1 MTVAERWRDL
11 DTPVPLVDVGRLEHN
26 LREMADIA
34 AAFGVKQRPHTKTHK
49 TREIACRQVELGA
62 HGITVAKVGEAEAMV
77 AAGFD
82 DILIAYPIVGRR
94 KYERLLP
101 LLDAARIRFA
111 VDSVAAAE
119 AASSFFHG
127 HGRVVEVLL
136 EHDGGANR
144 SGVQT
149 ADEAVAL
156 ARAVDGLPG
165 LAAAGVMSYANAYRT
180 DDAAEQAE
188 IGRNEGVAATA
199 VADAVRAAGIAAD
212 VVSVGSTPT
221 ARHVVTVPGVTEL
234 RAGVYAF
241 HDLKQ
246 VALGVV
252 GLDRCALTVL
262 STVVSHPRP
271 DRYVL
276 DAGIKALAGEDY
288 GWGTHGVI
296 VERPDLRITLATEEH
311 GIVTLP
317 PDAEDP
323 QWSIGE
329 VLRIVPDHACGCVN
343 MHDAL
348 VAIAGDDVVDTW
360 PVIGRGRV
368 R

>member
-1 MTVAERWRDL
+1 VADRWQDL
-11 DTPVPLVDVGRLEHN
+11 DTPVPLVDVSRLERN
-26 LREMADIA
+26 LAEMAGLA
-34 AAFGVKQRPHTKTHK
+34 AAHGVGQRPHTKTHK
-49 TREIACRQVELGA
+49 TREIARRQVELGA

-101 LLDAARIRFA
+101 LLDRARIRFA
-111 VDSVAAAE
+111 VDSVAAAA
-119 AASSFFHG
+119 AASEFFAG
-127 HGRVVEVLL
+127 HGRVVEALL
-136 EHDGGANR
+136 EHDGGAGR
-144 SGVQT
+144 SGVQS
-149 ADEAVAL
+149 ADEAVTL
-156 ARAVDGLPG
+156 ARAVDRLPG
-165 LAAAGVMSYANAYRT
+165 LTVAGVMSYANAYKT

-188 IGRNEGVAATA
+188 IGRTEGVAAVA
-199 VADAVRAAGIAAD
+199 VADAIRTAGLPAD
-212 VVSVGSTPT
+212 AVSVGSTPT

-246 VALGVV
+246 VSLGVV

-262 STVVSHPRP
+262 ATVVSHPRP
-271 DRYVL
+271 ERFVL

-288 GWGTHGVI
+288 GWGTHGV
-296 VERPDLRITLATEEH
+296 VLERPDLRITSATEEH

-323 QWSIGE
+323 RWSIGD
-329 VLRIVPDHACGCVN
+329 VVRIVPDHACGCVN

-348 VAIAGDDVVDTW
+348 LAVDGDDVVDTW

>member
-1 MTVAERWRDL
+1 MPERWRDL
-11 DTPVPLVDVGRLEHN
+11 DTPVPLVDLGRLERN
-26 LREMADIA
+26 LREMAEISA
-34 AAFGVKQRPHTKTHK
+34 GYGVRQRPHTKTHK
-49 TREIACRQVELGA
+49 TREIARRQVELGA
-62 HGITVAKVGEAEAMV
+62 HGITVAKVGEAEAMIG
-77 AAGFD
+77 AGFD
-82 DILIAYPIVGRR
+82 DILIAYPLVGRR

-101 LLDAARIRFA
+101 LLDRARIRFA
-111 VDSVAAAE
+111 VDSVVAAE
-119 AASSFFHG
+119 AASAFFHG
-127 HGRVVEVLL
+127 HGRTVEVLL

-156 ARAVDGLPG
+156 ARAVDTLPG
-165 LAAAGVMSYANAYRT
+165 LSVAGVMSYANAYKT
-180 DDAAEQAE
+180 DDAAEQAA
-188 IGRNEGVAATA
+188 IGRTEGVAAVA
-199 VADAVRAAGIAAD
+199 VAEAVRAAGIRAD
-212 VVSVGSTPT
+212 VVSIGSTPT

-234 RAGVYAF
+234 RAGVYVF
-241 HDLKQ
+241 HDVKQ
-246 VALGVV
+246 VSLGVV

-262 STVVSHPRP
+262 TTVVSHPRP

-276 DAGIKALAGEDY
+276 DAGIKSLAGEDY
-288 GWGTHGVI
+288 GWGTHGMI
-296 VERPDLRITLATEEH
+296 LERPDLRITLATEEH

-323 QWSIGE
+323 QWSIGD
-329 VLRIVPDHACGCVN
+329 VLRVVPDHACGCVN

-348 VAIAGDDVVDTW
+348 VVADGEDVVDTW